1 MARRSVSSN
10 PLIDDPYLTST
21 VADLLDDLAERTPAP
36 GGGAACALTC
46 AMGAAL
52 VEMAT
57 SFGSAQ
63 GLEAVRDR
71 AHEIRTEVSGLA
83 SADGRAYGSV
93 LEALRMEAGEER
105 AHCLDDAVAGAI
117 GVPMRVLELAAEVAM
132 LAADVAE
139 TGNRNLEG
147 DALAG
152 SLLAEAAARSA
163 ATLAQLNASML
174 SRHAIADAHLE
185 RLRPALAKATRA
197 RERAVTAYAHM

>member
-1 MARRSVSSN
+1 
-10 PLIDDPYLTST
+10 
-21 VADLLDDLAERTPAP
+21 
-36 GGGAACALTC
+36 
-46 AMGAAL
+46 MGAAL

-57 SFGSAQ
+57 AFGSAQ
-63 GLEAVRDR
+63 GLEQVHER
-71 AHEIRTEVSGLA
+71 AHEIRAEVSGLA
-83 SADGRAYGSV
+83 HADGVAYASV
-93 LEALRMEAGEER
+93 LEALRMDTGEDR
-105 AHCLDDAVAGAI
+105 AQSLDRAVAGAI

-174 SRHAIADAHLE
+174 SRTAIADAHLE

-197 RERAVTAYAHM
+197 RERAVTAYAHI

>member
-1 MARRSVSSN
+1 MARRSVSSR
-10 PLIDDPYLTST
+10 PPIEDPYLTST
-21 VADLLDDLAERTPAP
+21 VADLLDNLAERTPAP

-57 SFGSAQ
+57 SFASAQ
-63 GLEAVRDR
+63 GLEQVHNR
-71 AHEIRTEVSGLA
+71 AHEIREEVSGLA
-83 SADGRAYGSV
+83 HADGVAYGTV
-93 LEALRMEAGEER
+93 LDALRMEVGEAR
-105 AHCLDDAVAGAI
+105 AHCLDDAVAAAI